1 MCTYFLYLPMTQP
14 ILHKQ
19 TISPHIF
26 FLFTVACV
34 ALFVSGCTTPNDL
47 PVTPV
52 IPPNVAATQTTPP
65 PTTPDSAPA
74 PTPTPVPAPTPTP
87 KPTAATYKDGTY
99 TAVGKYDSPAGP
111 EIIDVTV
118 TLKGDVITD
127 TTVVGEATN
136 KKSIFMQGQFID
148 NYKPQ
153 VIGKKIQDILLGKI
167 SGSSLTPIGFNDAL
181 TKIES
186 KAI

>member
-1 MCTYFLYLPMTQP
+1 MIQP
-14 ILHKQ
+14 ITHKQ
-19 TISPHIF
+19 TTSPHTF
-26 FLFTVACV
+26 FLFTVACAV
-34 ALFVSGCTTPNDL
+34 LFVAGCASPNDL
-47 PVTPV
+47 PVPPP

-65 PTTPDSAPA
+65 PTTPDSVPAPA
-74 PTPTPVPAPTPTP
+74 PTPVPIPAPSP
-87 KPTAATYKDGTY
+87 KPTASTYKDGTY
-99 TAVGKYDSPAGP
+99 TAVGTYESPAGP
-111 EIIDVTV
+111 EAIDVTL

-136 KKSIFMQGQFID
+136 RKSISMQGQFID

-153 VIGKKIQDILLGKI
+153 VIGKKIQDVNLTKV